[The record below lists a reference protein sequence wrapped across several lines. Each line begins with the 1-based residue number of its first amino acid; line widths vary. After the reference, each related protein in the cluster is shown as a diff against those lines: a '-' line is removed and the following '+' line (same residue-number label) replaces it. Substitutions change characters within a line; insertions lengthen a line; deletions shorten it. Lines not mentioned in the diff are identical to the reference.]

1 MRSILTAMIT
11 VAAFLVPLPV
21 SAVSITGKY
30 VGRGLDFMVG
40 RNEEKVGPTGEKA
53 GPQHLQATIK
63 RIRLQKYQVELSS
76 YRRDNWPAW
85 SSCGGVFSGIGTRN
99 KNRLLVTSQ
108 ENGTPAC
115 TLDVQ
120 FRGRIMRVKEGA
132 ECLAYHGA
140 RCAFDGVLTR
150 R

>member
-53 GPQHLQATIK
+53 GPQHLEATIK

-76 YRRDNWPAW
+76 YRLRQLACMVELWRRVQW
-85 SSCGGVFSGIGTRN
+85 YRN
-99 KNRLLVTSQ
+99 S
-108 ENGTPAC
+108 
-115 TLDVQ
+115 
-120 FRGRIMRVKEGA
+120 
-132 ECLAYHGA
+132 
-140 RCAFDGVLTR
+140 
-150 R
+150 

>member
-21 SAVSITGKY
+21 SAASITGKY

-40 RNEEKVGPTGEKA
+40 RNEEKVATGEKA
-53 GPQHLQATIK
+53 GPQHLEATIK

-85 SSCGGVFSGIGTRN
+85 SSCGGVFSGIGTRREGHRAEHDDFAT
-99 KNRLLVTSQ
+99 KCARARGL
-108 ENGTPAC
+108 P
-115 TLDVQ
+115 
-120 FRGRIMRVKEGA
+120 GRITTA
-132 ECLAYHGA
+132 
-140 RCAFDGVLTR
+140 
-150 R
+150 